1 MKLKPVLFS
10 LMVLSALLMSAF
22 GSHSIPQAAQQ
33 QATPTAP
40 AATVVP
46 AVTVVPATLVAVGT
60 PLVATP
66 GLIPVTGTNNT
77 GLWTIVLFGLLALL
91 GIAFLVALFSPRTAN
106 GPTDR
111 NPPPP
116 EA

>member
-1 MKLKPVLFS
+1 MKLKTLLFS
-10 LMVLSALLMSAF
+10 LMILSALFLSAF
-22 GSHSIPQAAQQ
+22 VSPLASQAAKF
-33 QATPTAP
+33 QATVTAP
-40 AATVVP
+40 AATVIP